1 MLDSSSQLAKS
12 TKPKEARTPFCLSW
26 SVFPICSRSNPLG
39 QMLMFC
45 TLDTEVEGGL
55 DLSRI
60 IPWGVYSE
68 LVLASNSSLL
78 SLVPCLLHTPVT
90 QAFSLQSPE
99 ALSTILTSV
108 LNIQMSYYALL
119 SGLRRMMRVPCI
131 PPLVGVAQFL
141 SHLSSPASEIPSGL
155 PVFFSPTK
163 SKDVFIILLT
173 TKNMCGVGCEPGW
186 PRSPV

>member
-26 SVFPICSRSNPLG
+26 SSFPVCSRSNPLG

-45 TLDTEVEGGL
+45 TLDTEMEGGL

-68 LVLASNSSLL
+68 PIPASNSSLL
-78 SLVPCLLHTPVT
+78 SLMPCLLHTPVT
-90 QAFSLQSPE
+90 PSF
-99 ALSTILTSV
+99 LSTEPRSSEHNTHKCPEHSDEL
-108 LNIQMSYYALL
+108 LCFALWPQENDEG
-119 SGLRRMMRVPCI
+119 SMHPSTCGSSQVP
-131 PPLVGVAQFL
+131 V
-141 SHLSSPASEIPSGL
+141 SSPPTSFWNPKWVTCLL
-155 PVFFSPTK
+155 PPTK